1 MRQKEVS
8 GYINFFFKLKKIVY
22 LFVCLGG
29 KRSETKST
37 EGEQKRQVVK
47 RTLKPVAP
55 GAVVPHT
62 NVCGP

>member
-37 EGEQKRQVVK
+37 EGEQRRQVVK
-47 RTLKPVAP
+47 RTLKP

-62 NVCGP
+62 SVCGR